1 MLRESSLPGKRDETG
16 PGRRIVRYRSGILF
30 GDTTMS
36 STVAIIQAMKAELK
50 LAKLTY
56 ADLGRELGLA
66 ESSVKRMFA
75 KGDMPLKRIDE
86 ICRVLRCD
94 FSELARKVADEEL
107 LRDELTVEQERAVI
121 ADRRLLVMAL
131 CALSQWPFE
140 QIVATYAFGD
150 AEAVKHLLHLDRLGI
165 IELKPLNRYR
175 LKVAKTFR
183 WRSNGPV
190 MQFFREH
197 GLADYFAGGFDGEAE
212 MVSLVH
218 GHISVPMA
226 KVFQERLQRIVQDFA
241 QQHLADQKLAPAHKR
256 GYTAIVSLRSW
267 TFAPL
272 RELLRDPSTV
282 L

>member
-1 MLRESSLPGKRDETG
+1 MS
-16 PGRRIVRYRSGILF
+16 
-30 GDTTMS
+30 TTL
-36 STVAIIQAMKAELK
+36 AIINVLKAELK

-75 KGDMPLKRIDE
+75 KGDMPLKRVDE
-86 ICRVLRCD
+86 ICRVLKCD
-94 FSELARKVADEEL
+94 FSELASKVADAEL
-107 LRDELTVEQERAVI
+107 LRDELTLEQERAVV
-121 ADRRLLVMAL
+121 ADRRLLVIAL

-140 QIVATYAFGD
+140 QILSTYTFTE
-150 AEAVKHLLHLDRLGI
+150 AEVVKYLLQLDRLGI

-190 MQFFREH
+190 IQFFRDH
-197 GLADYFAGGFDGEAE
+197 GLVDYFSGGFDGEAE

-218 GHISVPMA
+218 GHISLPMA

-241 QQHLADQKLAPAHKR
+241 QQHQADQRLPER
-256 GYTAIVSLRSW
+256 ERDGYTLVLAMRGWEFTAFTQLRRMSGR
-267 TFAPL
+267 P
-272 RELLRDPSTV
+272 
-282 L
+282 